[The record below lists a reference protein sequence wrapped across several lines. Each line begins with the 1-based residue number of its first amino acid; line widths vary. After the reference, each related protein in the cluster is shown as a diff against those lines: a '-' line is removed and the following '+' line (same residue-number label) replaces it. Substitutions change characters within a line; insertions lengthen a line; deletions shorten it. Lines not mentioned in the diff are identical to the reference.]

1 MNPFENLKEII
12 FGSQRPWLPENNSE
26 NKFESLF
33 LDLPDISSESTRN
46 FSIEFF
52 RPINFKTKYY
62 SKAISNEVERILNL
76 LIPEIKN
83 ESDQKVQKYLHNILL
98 VKQLQTLLKDIGK
111 IIKEKQ
117 YEITYLDSTKTTFD
131 IDTNHKAD
139 TFILHFLKLNCILL
153 YLEIQNVFCFAIKDE
168 FIEED
173 FYTRLLFEK
182 LPERAFIK
190 NETTLYIEPILYEED
205 SLNFEIPILEEP
217 IENTLIVE
225 PKKEIPSIFNPIE
238 GEVPGTRP
246 SKLNYGIIKSPEM
259 FKKVEILLYEFK
271 IIDLEYSFIKNKA
284 TSNNRLL
291 AAIIRI
297 LIDKGYFKKSTLGYK
312 GEPKETHI
320 REYFEIRYHANISQ
334 EFRKTN
340 QDHLEFAY
348 RKLPWLENL
357 VTLR

>member
-33 LDLPDISSESTRN
+33 LDLPGITSDQTRN

-83 ESDQKVQKYLHNILL
+83 ESDLKVQKYLHNILL

-139 TFILHFLKLNCILL
+139 TFIIHFLKLNCIML

-182 LPERAFIK
+182 LPERTFIK
-190 NETTLYIEPILYEED
+190 NETTLYLEPILYEED
-205 SLNFEIPILEEP
+205 SLDFEIPILEEP
-217 IENTLIVE
+217 IENTFIIE
-225 PKKEIPSIFNPIE
+225 QKKETPSIFNPIE

-246 SKLNYGIIKSPEM
+246 SKLTYQFIKSVEK
-259 FKKVEILLYEFK
+259 FKEVETLLYDYK
-271 IIDLEYSFIKNKA
+271 IIDLDCNFIKNKA

-291 AAIIRI
+291 ASVIRK
-297 LIDKGYFKKSTLGYK
+297 LIDLGYFRKNTVGYK
-312 GEPKETHI
+312 GLIKETHI
-320 REYFEIRYHANISQ
+320 REYFENRYHADISQ
-334 EFRKTN
+334 EFRKLN
-340 QDHLEFAY
+340 QDHLEFAS
-348 RKLPWLENL
+348 RKLPWLDKL
-357 VTLR
+357 QALR